1 SVRKSRAARGTPVGS
16 EARNRDCGKVGGA
29 NGSLGQFGHR
39 RGAEFFVC
47 ARLGPARATAFARE
61 ASRSKSVTNA
71 AIAGVY
77 GRVGSCLCQGLP
89 SLAIPC
95 ILTSVAILA
104 PARDGKPWQRHE
116 PTRPYTPAMAA
127 FVTLLLRDASRAN
140 AVARAG
146 PSRAQTKNSAPRR

>member
-29 NGSLGQFGHR
+29 NGSLGKFGHR

-89 SLAIPC
+89 SRAGAKIATEVSMHG
-95 ILTSVAILA
+95 I
-104 PARDGKPWQRHE
+104 ARDGKPWQRHE

-127 FVTLLLRDASRAN
+127 F
-140 AVARAG
+140 
-146 PSRAQTKNSAPRR
+146 

>member
-1 SVRKSRAARGTPVGS
+1 PARGTPVGS

-89 SLAIPC
+89 SRAGAKIATEVSMHGIARVASAAVLFASALATLAIPRSEEH
-95 ILTSVAILA
+95 TSEL
-104 PARDGKPWQRHE
+104 Q
-116 PTRPYTPAMAA
+116 
-127 FVTLLLRDASRAN
+127 SRGHL
-140 AVARAG
+140 VCRVL
-146 PSRAQTKNSAPRR
+146 PEKKNINNYDK